1 MSPHGEIRVQH
12 AISIT
17 LRKGG
22 EKVTVVSMGLESL
35 DLARWQFGITT
46 VYHFILVPFTIGMSL
61 LVALMET
68 LWYRTGKEYWLKA
81 TRFFGKL
88 FLVNFALGIATGI
101 VQEFQFGMGWSEYS
115 RFVGDI
121 FGAPLAFEAL
131 LSFFME
137 STFLGV
143 WIFGWGKISKKA
155 HVIVAWFVMIGV
167 NTSMLWIIG
176 ANSWMQHPVGAVFD
190 PETGRATL
198 DGPAAFFE
206 VIGNSTMWLAV
217 FHVWTS
223 SLLLAATLVAG
234 ISIWWMVRAANTGGI
249 GETEAREVW
258 RPIARWGMTIM
269 VISGILTIASGHLQG
284 QHLVYYQPAKMAAA
298 EGLCS
303 GESGAFAL
311 AAFSDCPTDIQKN
324 ADGSWPVI
332 EQGIGKIPGAL
343 GFVAH
348 NSFSR
353 TIAGMADSS
362 ARTAAMFDKVK
373 AAEPKAPNTDT
384 ANTSGIK
391 GDVASYNW
399 APYSPPMLITFW
411 SFRLM
416 MGLGLFMALLAI
428 IGLIQTRGGKIS
440 TSKGLSKLALI
451 TLPMPFL
458 SASFGWIMTEIGR
471 QPFIVYPNQ
480 DAFDTNGELLDK
492 GLGGVYMLTGDG
504 LSGVVSNVE
513 FLVSMVVFTLLYL
526 VLGIIWVK
534 LLMRYSKEGIN
545 TPAADGGPDKP
556 SQELTFAY

>member
-1 MSPHGEIRVQH
+1 M
-12 AISIT
+12 
-17 LRKGG
+17 
-22 EKVTVVSMGLESL
+22 TVVSMGLLDSL
-35 DLARWQFGITT
+35 DLARWQFGVTT

-88 FLVNFALGIATGI
+88 FLVNFALGVATGI

-155 HVIVAWFVMIGV
+155 HVVVAWLVMAGV

-176 ANSWMQHPVGAVFD
+176 ANSWMQRPVGAVFN
-190 PETGRATL
+190 PETGRAEL
-198 DGPAAFFE
+198 NGALAFFS
-206 VIGNSTMWLAV
+206 VVTNSTMWLAV
-217 FHVWTS
+217 LHVVTS
-223 SLLLAATLVAG
+223 SILLAATVVAG
-234 ISIWWMVRAANTGGI
+234 ISIWWMVRAASQGGI

-269 VISGILTIASGHLQG
+269 LAAGLLTVASGHLQG

-298 EGLCS
+298 EGLCA
-303 GESGAFAL
+303 GESGNLAL
-311 AAFSDCPTDIQKN
+311 FAFSECPDPVLKEGAGEN
-324 ADGSWPVI
+324 SGSKYEVT
-332 EQGIGKIPGAL
+332 EVGIGRIPGLL

-353 TIAGMADSS
+353 TIAGVADSS
-362 ARTAAMFDKVK
+362 DRTQAMLENAQKYFKD
-373 AAEPKAPNTDT
+373 KAPNIDT
-384 ANTSGIK
+384 TNTSGLRGK
-391 GDVASYNW
+391 GDVAGYSW
-399 APYSPPMLITFW
+399 AKYAPSVLPVFW

-416 MGLGLFMALLAI
+416 MGVGIFMAALAMLGLY
-428 IGLIQTRGGKIS
+428 QTRGGRVSIS
-440 TSKGLSKLALI
+440 RGLKNLALI

-458 SASFGWIMTEIGR
+458 GVSFGWIMTEIGR

-480 DAFDTNGELLDK
+480 DAFNADMTVQNAGA
-492 GLGGVYMLTGDG
+492 GVYMLTGDG
-504 LSGVVSNVE
+504 LSGVVSPVE
-513 FLVSMVVFTLLYL
+513 FLISLVVFTLLYL
-526 VLGIIWVK
+526 VLGIIWFK
-534 LLMRYSKEGIN
+534 LLVRYSKEGIN
-545 TPAADGGPDKP
+545 TPASDGGPVSA
-556 SQELTFAY
+556 SQELSFAY

>member
-1 MSPHGEIRVQH
+1 M
-12 AISIT
+12 
-17 LRKGG
+17 
-22 EKVTVVSMGLESL
+22 TVVSMGLLDSL
-35 DLARWQFGITT
+35 DLARWQFGVTT

-88 FLVNFALGIATGI
+88 FLVNFALGVATGI

-155 HVIVAWFVMIGV
+155 HVVVAWLVMAGV

-176 ANSWMQHPVGAVFD
+176 ANSWMQRPVGAVFN
-190 PETGRATL
+190 PETGRAEL
-198 DGPAAFFE
+198 NGALAFFS
-206 VIGNSTMWLAV
+206 VVTNSTMWLAV
-217 FHVWTS
+217 LHVVTS
-223 SLLLAATLVAG
+223 SILLAATVVAG
-234 ISIWWMVRAANTGGI
+234 ISIWWMVRAASQGGI

-269 VISGILTIASGHLQG
+269 LAAGLLTVASGHLQG

-298 EGLCS
+298 EGLCA
-303 GESGAFAL
+303 GESGNLAL
-311 AAFSDCPTDIQKN
+311 FAFSECPDPVLKEGAGEN
-324 ADGSWPVI
+324 NGSKYEVTEI
-332 EQGIGKIPGAL
+332 GIGRIPGLL

-353 TIAGMADSS
+353 TIAGVADSS
-362 ARTAAMFDKVK
+362 DRTQAMLENAQKYFKD
-373 AAEPKAPNTDT
+373 KAPNIDT
-384 ANTSGIK
+384 TNTSGLRGK
-391 GDVASYNW
+391 GDVAGYSW
-399 APYSPPMLITFW
+399 AKYAPSVLPVFW

-416 MGLGLFMALLAI
+416 MGVGIFMAALAMLGLY
-428 IGLIQTRGGKIS
+428 QTRGGRVS
-440 TSKGLSKLALI
+440 TSRGLKNLALI

-458 SASFGWIMTEIGR
+458 GVSFGWIMTEIGR

-480 DAFDTNGELLDK
+480 DAFNADMTVQNAGA
-492 GLGGVYMLTGDG
+492 GVYMLTGDG
-504 LSGVVSNVE
+504 LSGVVSPVE
-513 FLVSMVVFTLLYL
+513 FLISLVVFTLLYL
-526 VLGIIWVK
+526 VLGIIWFK
-534 LLMRYSKEGIN
+534 LLVRYSKEGIN
-545 TPAADGGPDKP
+545 TPASDGGPVSA
-556 SQELTFAY
+556 SQELSFAY